1 MVTRRFHVGVELRM
15 GHSAC
20 CYTDTMVTA
29 VFPLLVVHF
38 SVARVQPRTSKGIT
52 DLLLLLLVLL
62 DSQPV
67 PVGVLTWG
75 KGLAPIHEWTGRPVW
90 DTSTT
95 GRGIVSPKTTTW

>member
-1 MVTRRFHVGVELRM
+1 MVTRRFHVGVELRIRRTA
-15 GHSAC
+15 G
-20 CYTDTMVTA
+20 CYTNGTGIA

-75 KGLAPIHEWTGRPVW
+75 KGLAL
-90 DTSTT
+90 
-95 GRGIVSPKTTTW
+95 